1 MIEKYIVDK
10 ENGIV
15 ECTLTDQF
23 YAGNN
28 QWTGKAKCSSED
40 LFDEEK
46 GKEIAYLRALVKWRR
61 ENLKSIR
68 VAVDV
73 RAEFCRYWLNKYQKG
88 MQKLDNQKI
97 LLAKTLERLDGLMK

>member
-28 QWTGKAKCSSED
+28 QWTGKAKCSNED
-40 LFDEEK
+40 IFDEEK
-46 GKEIAYLRALVKWRR
+46 GKEIAYLRAFVKWRR
-61 ENLKSIR
+61 ENLKYIKE
-68 VAVDV
+68 VVDV
-73 RAEFCRYWLNKYQKG
+73 RAEFCRYWQNVYQEG
-88 MQKLDNQKI
+88 MKKLDNQKI
-97 LLAKTLERLDGLMK
+97 LLAKTLERLDKLVK

>member
-10 ENGIV
+10 ENRIV

-23 YAGNN
+23 YIGNK

-40 LFDEEK
+40 IFNEEK
-46 GKEIAYLRALVKWRR
+46 GKEIAYLRAFVKWRR
-61 ENLKSIR
+61 ENLKSIKET
-68 VAVDV
+68 ADL
-73 RAEFCRYWLNKYQKG
+73 RAEFCQYWLNKYQES

-97 LLAKTLERLDGLMK
+97 LLAKTLERLDKLVK